1 MIGAYQN
8 HWFSLIRPAIKPLL
22 LRYVTGIGRL
32 TSHKESQE
40 NSSNMKITDCIIHPK
55 LYIPPVQKKTSTNIN
70 IIIYI
75 SCTIVIV
82 YDMIIL
88 YHNKNNHNKYIRI
101 HECDMWILTNYICDC
116 HCQGSIIYINLYD
129 SPIVCYSIYI

>member
-1 MIGAYQN
+1 MIGACQN

-40 NSSNMKITDCIIHPK
+40 NSSNMNITDYCIHPK
-55 LYIPPVQKKTSTNIN
+55 LYNIPTVQKTKTNIN
-70 IIIYI
+70 IIYI
-75 SCTIVIV
+75 SFTIV
-82 YDMIIL
+82 YNMIIL

-116 HCQGSIIYINLYD
+116 YCQGSMIYLNLYD
-129 SPIVCYSIYI
+129 SPIICYSI